1 MDMTELINRI
11 NILYKKK
18 LETGLTEDEQDEQR
32 VLRVKYLSNFRENF
46 RAQLETVEKKEN
58 RNS

>member
-1 MDMTELINRI
+1 MTELINRI